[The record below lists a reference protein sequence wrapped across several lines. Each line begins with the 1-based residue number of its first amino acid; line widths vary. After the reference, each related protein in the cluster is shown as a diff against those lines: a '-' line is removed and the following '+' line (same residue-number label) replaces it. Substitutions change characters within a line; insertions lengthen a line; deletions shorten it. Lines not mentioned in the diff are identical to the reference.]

1 MEHDVLTRLF
11 RSEFSKMVA
20 VISRSFGLEHLETAE
35 DIVSETFMLATENWQ
50 KNGIPENPQAW
61 LYTVAKNKTHRYFK
75 RKTIFSQKV
84 APAFQQQIESTVFQ
98 DENFSTQNIRDS
110 RLQMMFAICNPVIAG
125 EAQIALA
132 LRVLCGF
139 GIDEIAEA
147 FFTTKETINKRL
159 YRAKEKLRAEQIQME
174 LPGNRDINKR
184 LNVVLHIL
192 YLLFNEGYYSTTGNQ
207 VLRKDLCSEALQLA
221 VLLTEFESTN
231 LPKTNALVAL
241 MCYHS
246 SRFPAREN
254 AANGAVTLDEQ
265 ERHLW
270 DRDLIKAGS
279 LYLSK
284 AAEGNEITSYH
295 LEARIAFCHAELT
308 ADKEKWPEILKA
320 YDMLIE
326 INNSPGVIINRIYAI
341 YRVHGAMAALEETDK
356 YYNVRDS
363 HYYYTLLG
371 ELYLHVDKEK
381 ARSNFLRAL
390 SLARSAHDKQMLQY
404 KIDRLKGEP

>member
-1 MEHDVLTRLF
+1 MQL
-11 RSEFSKMVA
+11 
-20 VISRSFGLEHLETAE
+20 AE
-35 DIVSETFMLATENWQ
+35 DVVQDTFIKAIENWAI
-50 KNGIPENPQAW
+50 NGLPDNPAAW
-61 LYTVAKNKTHRYFK
+61 LFTVARNKATDVV
-75 RKTIFSQKV
+75 RKQQKQKQQFEAYGLLMQSEYSLAATIHTLV
-84 APAFQQQIESTVFQ
+84 NDRTL
-98 DENFSTQNIRDS
+98 DDD
-110 RLQMMFAICNPVIAG
+110 RLQMMFVCCHPLLSSEASITLILKTICGLTVT
-125 EAQIALA
+125 
-132 LRVLCGF
+132 
-139 GIDEIAEA
+139 EIASA
-147 FFTTKETINKRL
+147 FLTGYDTIEKRL
-159 YRAKEKLRAEQIQME
+159 YRAKQTFRENKIPFE
-174 LPGNRDINKR
+174 LPAETVLEER
-184 LNVVLHIL
+184 LERVLTCI

-279 LYLSK
+279 FYLSK